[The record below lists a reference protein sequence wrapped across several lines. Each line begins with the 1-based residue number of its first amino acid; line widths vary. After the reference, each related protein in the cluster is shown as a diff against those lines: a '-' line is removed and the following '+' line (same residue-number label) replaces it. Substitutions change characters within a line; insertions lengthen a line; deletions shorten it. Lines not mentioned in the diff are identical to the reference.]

1 MLLSYSDLASTNLRL
16 HNVLCSSQH
25 LQKVEGGEAAEGV
38 RLDTLD
44 LVGVYKSAE
53 IVSN

>member
-1 MLLSYSDLASTNLRL
+1 MKIVTLAMVRL
-16 HNVLCSSQH
+16 QRYSQH